1 MSLKLVDRYSAFG
14 VLVKVYRDSHNNEYC
29 LRLFK
34 GGIEQVAAEYY
45 TNDRADALGTAKL
58 MINQG
63 EKV

>member
-1 MSLKLVDRYSAFG
+1 
-14 VLVKVYRDSHNNEYC
+14 VYRDSHNNEYC

-34 GGIEQVAAEYY
+34 GGIEQVDAEYY